1 MPVPGRTAAE
11 LDLWGRAAW
20 VLAVVLGIV
29 ALFLT
34 PPASL
39 VLAVLSLAAIVSAV
53 VLGLRSSRVVTLE
66 KNAGYSTLFDF
77 AGYELRHPRT
87 KELLRAAEVAPANLG
102 RRSVFRSMLTVKPGT
117 VLAKRLEQDDD

>member
-1 MPVPGRTAAE
+1 MLVPGRTAAE
-11 LDLWGRAAW
+11 LDIWGRAAW
-20 VLAVVLGIV
+20 VLALLIGIV

-39 VLAVLSLAAIVSAV
+39 VLAGVSVAAIVSAV
-53 VLGLRSSRVVTLE
+53 VLGLRSSRVVKLE
-66 KNAGYSTLFDF
+66 KDAGYSTLFDF

-102 RRSVFRSMLTVKPGT
+102 RRSVLRSMLTVKPGT
-117 VLAKRLEQDDD
+117 VLAKRLEGDE

>member
-11 LDLWGRAAW
+11 LDIWGRAAW
-20 VLAVVLGIV
+20 VLALLIGIV

-39 VLAVLSLAAIVSAV
+39 VLAGLSLAAIVSAV
-53 VLGLRSSRVVTLE
+53 VLGLRSSRVVKLE
-66 KNAGYSTLFDF
+66 KDAGYSTLFDF

-87 KELLRAAEVAPANLG
+87 KELLRGAEVAPANLG
-102 RRSVFRSMLTVKPGT
+102 RRSVLRSMLTVKPGT
-117 VLAKRLEQDDD
+117 VLAKRLEGDE

>member
-1 MPVPGRTAAE
+1 MLVPGRTAAE
-11 LDLWGRAAW
+11 LDIWGRAAW
-20 VLAVVLGIV
+20 VLALLIGIV

-39 VLAVLSLAAIVSAV
+39 VLAGVSLAAIVSAV
-53 VLGLRSSRVVTLE
+53 VLGLRSSRVVKLE
-66 KNAGYSTLFDF
+66 KDAGYSTLFDF

-102 RRSVFRSMLTVKPGT
+102 RRSVLRSMLTVKPGT
-117 VLAKRLEQDDD
+117 VLAKRLEGDE